1 MADEDDNDEL
11 MEFPK
16 SPAAQMSSAM
26 EVSLSLST
34 VWCLVSHCEVYVCIL
49 PVSHLCSKHPNI
61 EQ

>member
-1 MADEDDNDEL
+1 MADEAIHDNDEL

-26 EVSLSLST
+26 EVSLS